1 MAIVAILGVLRVDLN
16 ATVLA
21 VLLILEITAVAL
33 FDLGAFMHPADGTIT
48 LAGLRP
54 GDLFGGTG
62 FQNIGIVIAFG
73 VAAFTGFES
82 AAIYSEECKDP
93 RHTVGRATFAAV
105 TFISLFYALSAWA
118 LTIGTGPSMV
128 AEQSRQNGP
137 GVVFGLFGQ
146 YWGNLVADVAN
157 VSSAPI
163 VHLAQH
169 ARGGWHRAAHGR
181 LIHGRAG
188 LLPPAP
194 RRRQHMATAGRT
206 DPGHDHSLGDV
217 RPHRLELRHPDRV

>member
-48 LAGLRP
+48 LAGLRL

-62 FQNIGIVIAFG
+62 FENIGIVIAFG

-157 VSSAPI
+157 VLFFTS
-163 VHLAQH
+163 VY
-169 ARGGWHRAAHGR
+169 AALLSFHNG
-181 LIHGRAG
+181 GRATCSRSAG
-188 LLPPAP
+188 NECCRPSWTH
-194 RRRQHMATAGRT
+194 RRWLCALWPVVAADAAG
-206 DPGHDHSLGDV
+206 DHRGW
-217 RPHRLELRHPDRV
+217 RVVIGAVTR